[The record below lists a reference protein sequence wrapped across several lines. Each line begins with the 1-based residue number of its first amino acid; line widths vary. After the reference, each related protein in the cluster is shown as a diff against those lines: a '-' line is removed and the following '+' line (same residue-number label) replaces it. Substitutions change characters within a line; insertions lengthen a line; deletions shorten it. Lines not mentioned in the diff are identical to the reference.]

1 MISLLLNTMK
11 WRYFAQNTAKVI
23 NIAHNKGQHQQAND
37 YSFAHNKQQLQ
48 PRFNLFPFDSSGVY
62 GVVRHQNIAIHF
74 AQQYSFPSEAWLL
87 PT

>member
-11 WRYFAQNTAKVI
+11 WRYFAQNTAKLI
-23 NIAHNKGQHQQAND
+23 NIASTMVSISKRMITRLL
-37 YSFAHNKQQLQ
+37 HNKQQLQ

-62 GVVRHQNIAIHF
+62 DVVRHQNIAIHF

>member
-11 WRYFAQNTAKVI
+11 WRYFAQNTAKLI

-37 YSFAHNKQQLQ
+37 YSFAPQQTTASSH
-48 PRFNLFPFDSSGVY
+48 FNLFPFDSSGVY
-62 GVVRHQNIAIHF
+62 DVVRHQNIAIHF
-74 AQQYSFPSEAWLL
+74 AQRYSFPSEAWLL